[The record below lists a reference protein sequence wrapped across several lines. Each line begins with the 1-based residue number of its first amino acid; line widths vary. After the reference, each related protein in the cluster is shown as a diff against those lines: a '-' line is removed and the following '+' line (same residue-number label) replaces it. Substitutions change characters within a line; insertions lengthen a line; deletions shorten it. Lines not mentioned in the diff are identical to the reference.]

1 MPTYDANLFAPPAP
15 LAQVVLRHPADSGQ
29 IATASMLL
37 DTGADVTL
45 VPATIAAQL
54 NLAVAAETQYE
65 LIGFTGARTM
75 ATAVQLEMI
84 FLNKIF
90 RGRFLLINQAW
101 GIMGRDVLNLVSL
114 SLDGPNL
121 AWAEQASG

>member
-65 LIGFTGARTM
+65 LIGFAGARTM